1 MSPSGRERSNSA
13 SLGQAASTH
22 PDSNRQPQPL
32 FRFRPDSNQQPAGAH
47 SDSNMQSSAFR
58 FPTESSKQP
67 AFRPQLN
74 SAKPPAASEPQ
85 DPATET
91 MVVFDC
97 RHPGCG
103 KTFHSSDAV
112 RKHAR
117 KQHVHWLRRID
128 EEASLTRLMH
138 RTEQYSAK
146 RIVLRSEHEAS
157 QRAVESD
164 DSDEE
169 PPEKKPEK
177 KAPRAPAPRP
187 KLAPPPRPSLG
198 GGRPSQDGASPRDDK
213 KPPPSVRSHK
223 KQHTGAKAAGSDEE
237 VEPKEAEPAEDL
249 SGYKQPSCR
258 WNGRRSAYDAILPH
272 GDGWSTQQ
280 IEWFVGLWWTH
291 LANASVAVF
300 HGSLEQFSAWAAAT
314 EGLEC
319 LVVWL
324 KRMPELGEDLL
335 LLQLLELLEYAD
347 LSPLALLPEL
357 TEAVRALKAY
367 SDKDVAETAERVV
380 LLLEELQT
388 SESIAKEERRRAKE
402 KQRSER
408 LHLRAVKAA
417 DHASA
422 RAAKGGKRKGAAAP
436 PRSQQ
441 RQRREKD
448 EEEGEEE
455 EEEGEEEDEEEGE
468 EEDEEDEE
476 DEEEV
481 VVEACFCGTQ
491 RHRYDNNLSFDGVW
505 VQCEGCL
512 RWCHGECVGMTAQQA
527 KYADSY
533 TCTVCAEASESSEAS
548 SAGCSDFASDAAG
561 SDVDSDGSGLQF
573 RRPGGA
579 PNGDSERKEKEKEKK
594 ERRNARKE
602 KRRLKDESRKERLSS
617 QPPSGGKPRK
627 PPAIPVSGGC
637 TKNALCTRGFRH
649 PGLCKPVEGRPRSI
663 SKPEARDG
671 PPSSGRAPKPRSRAV
686 SPQQQCH
693 KNKNCPRGYRHPGA
707 SRPPHLPSPFCPPPP
722 TPLSPPCSPR
732 PLPASCGTPL
742 PSGTLSTLRPPLPSP
757 THRLLR

>member
-249 SGYKQPSCR
+249 SGYTQPSCR

-347 LSPLALLPEL
+347 LPPSTLLPEL
-357 TEAVRALKAY
+357 TEAVRALITY
-367 SDKDVAETAERVV
+367 SDRDVAETAERVM
-380 LLLEELQT
+380 LLLEEQSAERRRKGERRAAAAAASAKAPADFKRPLQT
-388 SESIAKEERRRAKE
+388 SEAARLQRLQAAEARECYEASHRAFER
-402 KQRSER
+402 ER
-408 LHLRAVKAA
+408 GGSFCFEPPDAPG
-417 DHASA
+417 ASSS
-422 RAAKGGKRKGAAAP
+422 RKFAP
-436 PRSQQ
+436 PR
-441 RQRREKD
+441 D
-448 EEEGEEE
+448 VG
-455 EEEGEEEDEEEGE
+455 
-468 EEDEEDEE
+468 
-476 DEEEV
+476 
-481 VVEACFCGTQ
+481 APP
-491 RHRYDNNLSFDGVW
+491 DG
-505 VQCEGCL
+505 
-512 RWCHGECVGMTAQQA
+512 A
-527 KYADSY
+527 
-533 TCTVCAEASESSEAS
+533 
-548 SAGCSDFASDAAG
+548 
-561 SDVDSDGSGLQF
+561 
-573 RRPGGA
+573 PGGGQA
-579 PNGDSERKEKEKEKK
+579 T
-594 ERRNARKE
+594 
-602 KRRLKDESRKERLSS
+602 KRR
-617 QPPSGGKPRK
+617 G
-627 PPAIPVSGGC
+627 
-637 TKNALCTRGFRH
+637 H
-649 PGLCKPVEGRPRSI
+649 PG
-663 SKPEARDG
+663 DG
-671 PPSSGRAPKPRSRAV
+671 PPKKKPLLPNDVKEYLTKWCLDNIDSPYPNEREKHDLCASTHLTLTQVNNWCVACDAPTK
-686 SPQQQCH
+686 
-693 KNKNCPRGYRHPGA
+693 
-707 SRPPHLPSPFCPPPP
+707 
-722 TPLSPPCSPR
+722 SPR
-732 PLPASCGTPL
+732 AT
-742 PSGTLSTLRPPLPSP
+742 
-757 THRLLR
+757 